1 MQRRFSVVIAAYN
14 RENYIRQTID
24 SVLSQAFIDYEII
37 VVDDGSTDRTG
48 EVLQTYGDRIRNIRQ
63 TNQGSEAT
71 FRRGASLATG
81 EYLAFLDSDDLF
93 MPCAL
98 ATYDAIIRELDSPPL
113 IMGSM
118 VRFRDGQAVRPDAG
132 DTRTIEVL
140 KYRDYLSKE
149 IGMGMAQS
157 IIVMRRT
164 AFEEIGTARDT
175 SANPHLFNY
184 DYNLILQ
191 AGTHSPCVIVQK
203 PVTVAYRQ
211 HTGQHSLN
219 IEKMVHGVLS
229 LVRMVRRGRSF
240 GGWSRLPAKCA
251 YLGGPVYEWTRK
263 ALNQKRSGLA
273 FILLMKGWPMV
284 LIAALRKLSLYF
296 RRRTVPLIIK
306 NKIAITDCSAF
317 RMSVVHISPYREGH
331 EARTDSGCRRE
342 SASPAQDIV
351 DGFKRL

>member
-24 SVLSQAFIDYEII
+24 SVLSQTFTDYEIV

-48 EVLQTYGDRIRNIRQ
+48 EVLQTYGDRIRYIRQ

-81 EYLAFLDSDDLF
+81 EDLAFLDSDDLF
-93 MPCAL
+93 MPRAL

-113 IMGSM
+113 IMGAM
-118 VRFRDGQAVRPDAG
+118 VRFRDGQAVLPDAG
-132 DTRTIEVL
+132 DTETIEVL

-149 IGMGMAQS
+149 IGMGIAQS

-164 AFEEIGTARDT
+164 TFEEIGTAWDT
-175 SANPHLFNY
+175 SAGPPLFNY

-191 AGTHSPCVIVQK
+191 AGAHSPCVIVKK
-203 PVTVAYRQ
+203 PITVGYRQ
-211 HTGQHSLN
+211 HASQNSLN
-219 IEKMVHGVLS
+219 VEKMVHGVLS
-229 LVRMVRRGRSF
+229 LIRMVRRGQSF
-240 GGWSRLPAKCA
+240 GGWSRFFAKCG

-273 FILLMKGWPMV
+273 FILLMNGWPMV
-284 LIAALRKLSLYF
+284 LVAALRKFSLFF
-296 RRRTVPLIIK
+296 RRPVAPLILK
-306 NKIAITDCSAF
+306 NK
-317 RMSVVHISPYREGH
+317 
-331 EARTDSGCRRE
+331 
-342 SASPAQDIV
+342 
-351 DGFKRL
+351 